1 MNLLIDIIKET
12 KKYSEYIENINIK
25 NSPVMIT
32 GLTFTSKSFFLLSTI
47 SSIIGERKKMNEKQ
61 GKDNDTKN
69 IYYYIVEN
77 EIDIDKKKND
87 IEYFAKDLGIEVL
100 DFPKKDIR
108 DFDIISESLEIY
120 TKRMNIFNKIIQNR
134 ENMLKND
141 IIIILS
147 IESLM
152 QRIIPFNILANNK
165 IKLKKD
171 DEISQKEI
179 MQKLQVLG
187 YKREDI
193 AENAGEFSKKGG
205 ILDIA
210 NTEEEGYRV
219 EFWGDTI
226 TSIRTY
232 SNISQKSLKER
243 QEVEILPLTEY
254 IFEKNIGE
262 VIENIREN
270 NYFENK
276 KKKENKKNKANIKEE
291 KDEIEKIL
299 TRKNSRKKIDYT
311 EEINEDIERLEQGE
325 INQLVEKY
333 IDYFYENEEYLTDYI
348 LEKDYIFFDEYNK
361 IFERSKGILI
371 EAENQNVGLIERKR
385 LVNQALDSMCDYEN
399 ILKKIVEKEIYCI
412 YLENEKIK
420 EFDKYNNI
428 IKKNKYEF
436 EFLDYSFLKT
446 ELQNLEEI
454 LIKEQEKNEQIYI
467 IAYENYNY
475 ILEDIINKNKNKNKS
490 ENEDEDEE
498 ENENKNKEL
507 KKEESYLKN
516 NIQILKGKI
525 SKGFRVKEEKKNYLV
540 ISVDSETA
548 RKNEKR
554 AGKNSLFTNAENI
567 IFADLEQ
574 GDYIVHKVNGIGR
587 FIEIKRVEVQ
597 GISKDYIKI
606 EYRDSDYLY
615 VPTDD
620 LSNVRKFIGAARK

>member
-12 KKYSEYIENINIK
+12 KKYNEYVDDIKIK

-32 GLTFTSKSFFLLSTI
+32 GLTFASKSFFLLSTI
-47 SSIIGERKKMNEKQ
+47 SSIIEERKKMNENQ
-61 GKDNDTKN
+61 GKEDDTKN

-134 ENMLKND
+134 DNMLKND

-152 QRIIPFNILANNK
+152 QRIIPLNILANNK

-171 DEISQKEI
+171 DDISQQEI
-179 MQKLQVLG
+179 MKKLQILG

-205 ILDIA
+205 ILDIS

-226 TSIRTY
+226 TSIRSY
-232 SNISQKSLKER
+232 SNISQKSLKEKH
-243 QEVEILPLTEY
+243 EVEILPLTEY
-254 IFEKNIGE
+254 IFEKNIKE
-262 VIENIREN
+262 IIENIREN
-270 NYFENK
+270 NYFG
-276 KKKENKKNKANIKEE
+276 NKKNKKNKSNIKEE

-325 INQLVEKY
+325 ISQLVEKY

-371 EAENQNVGLIERKR
+371 EAENQNIGLIERKR
-385 LVNQALDSMCDYEN
+385 LVNQALDSMCEYEN
-399 ILKKIVEKEIYCI
+399 ILKKIVEKEIFCI
-412 YLENEKIK
+412 YLETEKIK

-436 EFLDYSFLKT
+436 EFSDYSFLKT
-446 ELQNLEEI
+446 ELQNLKEI

-475 ILEDIINKNKNKNKS
+475 ILEDVINKNKNKNKS
-490 ENEDEDEE
+490 ANEDEDE
-498 ENENKNKEL
+498 NKNEEL
-507 KKEESYLKN
+507 KKEESYFKN

-587 FIEIKRVEVQ
+587 FIEIKKVEVQ

>member
-12 KKYSEYIENINIK
+12 KKYSEYIKNINIK

-32 GLTFTSKSFFLLSTI
+32 GLTFASKSFFLLSTI
-47 SSIIGERKKMNEKQ
+47 SSIIEERRKMNEKQ
-61 GKDNDTKN
+61 GKGDDTKN

-77 EIDIDKKKND
+77 EIDIYKKKND

-134 ENMLKND
+134 ENILKND
-141 IIIILS
+141 TIIILS
-147 IESLM
+147 IETLM

-205 ILDIA
+205 ILDIS

-243 QEVEILPLTEY
+243 QELEILPLTEY
-254 IFEKNIGE
+254 IFEKNIE
-262 VIENIREN
+262 EIIENIREN

-276 KKKENKKNKANIKEE
+276 KNKKNKSNIKEE

-385 LVNQALDSMCDYEN
+385 LVNQALDNMCDYEN
-399 ILKKIVEKEIYCI
+399 ILKKIVKKETCCI

-428 IKKNKYEF
+428 INKNKYEF

-475 ILEDIINKNKNKNKS
+475 ILEDIINKNKNKDKRK
-490 ENEDEDEE
+490 NEYED
-498 ENENKNKEL
+498 ENENKNEEL
-507 KKEESYLKN
+507 KKEESCLKN

-548 RKNEKR
+548 RNNEKR

>member
-1 MNLLIDIIKET
+1 MILLIAIIKGSQ
-12 KKYSEYIENINIK
+12 KYTEYIKIINIK

-32 GLTFTSKSFFLLSTI
+32 GLTFASKSFFLLSTI
-47 SSIIGERKKMNEKQ
+47 SSIIEERRKMNEKQ
-61 GKDNDTKN
+61 GKGDDTKN

-77 EIDIDKKKND
+77 EIDIYKKKND

-134 ENMLKND
+134 ENILKND
-141 IIIILS
+141 TIIILS
-147 IESLM
+147 IETLM

-205 ILDIA
+205 ILDIS

-243 QEVEILPLTEY
+243 QELEILPLTEY
-254 IFEKNIGE
+254 IFEKNIE
-262 VIENIREN
+262 EIIENIREN

-276 KKKENKKNKANIKEE
+276 KNKKNKSNIKEE

-385 LVNQALDSMCDYEN
+385 LVNQALDNMCDYEN
-399 ILKKIVEKEIYCI
+399 ILKKIVKKETCCI

-428 IKKNKYEF
+428 INKNKYEF

-475 ILEDIINKNKNKNKS
+475 ILEDIINKNKNKDKRK
-490 ENEDEDEE
+490 NEYED
-498 ENENKNKEL
+498 ENENKNEEL
-507 KKEESYLKN
+507 KKEESCLKN

-548 RKNEKR
+548 RNNEKR